1 MVRHVANAEIADK
14 FERLADLLALQGDNP
29 FRVRAYRNAARVIAG
44 HARPLAELVAEGA
57 DLDKLPGVG
66 EAIAKKITSIVE
78 TGTLPALE
86 KAAQTTPMVLADL
99 LRVPGLG
106 PKRVKQLY
114 DVLDIKSAS
123 DVARAAKN
131 GKLAELPGFSEKL
144 AGKIATAIEQLA
156 GGEQRFPLADA
167 ENLAAP
173 LVEYLQGLDGV
184 KRVTV
189 AGSLRRRK
197 ATVGDIDIVVI
208 AKNGDAILKQLT
220 KFESVR
226 DIVSQGAT
234 RATVILTTNLQ
245 VDVRVIPE
253 ASFGAALYYFTG
265 SRAHSIAAR
274 RIAQGKG
281 LKLNEYGL
289 YRGRKRIVGKTEEGL
304 FRALGMA
311 WIPPELRENNGEI
324 EAAQKGQLPILVDVD
339 NLHGDLH
346 CHTAESDGW
355 GSLEDMVVAARKRGY
370 AYLAI
375 TSHTR
380 STRAPNG
387 LDPKRLRQQ
396 LDEIDR
402 LNKGFR
408 GFRLLKSAEVDI
420 LEDGSLNL
428 PDSVLKELD
437 FVLGALHSH
446 FDLPS
451 RKQTARV
458 LKAFDNP
465 LLSGLAHPTARRIGQ
480 REPVDFD
487 FERICKAAAER
498 GVFLEVNGQPA
509 RLDLDDVHCRMAKEL
524 GVMLAISSDAYS
536 ADDLA
541 RIRFAVD
548 QARRG
553 WVEAKDVINA
563 HPLREFLKRLRK
575 A

>member
-1 MVRHVANAEIADK
+1 MVRRISNAEIADK
-14 FERLADLLALQGDNP
+14 FARLADLLALQGDNP
-29 FRVRAYRNAARVIAG
+29 FRVRAYRNAARVIAS
-44 HARPLAELVAEGA
+44 HARPLTDLVAEGA
-57 DLDKLPGVG
+57 DLDELPGVG
-66 EAIAKKITSIVE
+66 EAIAKKITTIVE
-78 TGTLPALE
+78 TGKLPALE

-114 DVLDIKSAS
+114 DALNIRSATDIT
-123 DVARAAKN
+123 RAAKN
-131 GKLAELPGFSEKL
+131 GKLAKLPGFSEKL
-144 AGKIATAIEQLA
+144 AAKIATAIEQLA
-156 GGEQRFPLADA
+156 AGDQRFPLADA

-173 LVEYLQGLDGV
+173 LVKYLQGLDGV
-184 KRVTV
+184 KRVTI

-208 AKNGDAILKQLT
+208 AKNGEAILKQLT

-226 DIVSQGAT
+226 DIVSQGDT
-234 RATVILTTNLQ
+234 RATVILTMNLQ

-265 SRAHSIAAR
+265 SRAHSIVAR
-274 RIAQGKG
+274 RIAQNMD

-289 YRGRKRIVGKTEEGL
+289 YRDGKSIAGRTEKAL

-324 EAAQKGQLPILVDVD
+324 EAAQNGRLPTLVNVD
-339 NLHGDLH
+339 NLRGDLH
-346 CHTAESDGW
+346 SHTTASDGQA
-355 GSLEDMVVAARKRGY
+355 SLEGMAGAARKRGY

-375 TSHTR
+375 TDHTG
-380 STRAPNG
+380 STHTPNG
-387 LDPKRLRQQ
+387 LDPKRLRRQ

-402 LNKGFR
+402 LNQGFQ

-420 LEDGSLNL
+420 LADGSLDL

-451 RKQTARV
+451 RKQTTRV

-465 LLSGLAHPTARRIGQ
+465 LLSGLAHPTARQIGQ
-480 REPVDFD
+480 REPVNFD
-487 FERICKAAAER
+487 FERICKTAVER
-498 GVFLEVNGQPA
+498 GIFLEVNSQPA
-509 RLDLDDVHCRMAKEL
+509 RLDLDDAHCRMAKDL

-536 ADDLA
+536 ANDLA
-541 RIRFAVD
+541 RIRFGVD

-553 WVEAKDVINA
+553 WIEAKDVINTR
-563 HPLREFLKRLRK
+563 PLREFLKLLRK